1 MARRTKRKSRTLSRN
16 TSKKSKTRKAPPKS
30 ATLYKRGTQ
39 KRGATGNW
47 YRVDV
52 RKNGS
57 NYWRKLSKLEAQCK
71 KFLQTKIHI
80 NIKEFEKGKF
90 KSRGQAIA
98 VAYSQTY
105 KKYPKCMK
113 VLSKKN

>member
-1 MARRTKRKSRTLSRN
+1 MARRTKRKSRTLSRT

-90 KSRGQAIA
+90 VSRGQAIA

-113 VLSKKN
+113 VLSKKK

>member
-1 MARRTKRKSRTLSRN
+1 MPRRTKKKSRISSRK
-16 TSKKSKTRKAPPKS
+16 TSKKSRTRKAPTKS

-39 KRGATGNW
+39 KRGATGDW

-57 NYWRKLSKLEAQCK
+57 NYWKKLNKLESQCK
-71 KFLQTKIHI
+71 NFLQTKIHI

-90 KSRGQAIA
+90 VSRGQAIA

-113 VLSKKN
+113 VLSKKK